1 MRAYAR
7 LLAALLGAAVSAM
20 VPASS
25 TVANPLGLFYDN
37 SFTNFEAYEHPTA
50 MLVAGNCN
58 RDDPRFQQARA
69 APRAKSYTGGLVT
82 AINEPIKTISC
93 PHSAANLGIC
103 NLRSCIVA
111 SSGKRNSKN
120 CHRSLIW
127 TIRPNLTTKLN
138 SESNTSVRISSDNDL
153 NGAATAE

>member
-1 MRAYAR
+1 MANANHANATPTIFAR
-7 LLAALLGAAVSAM
+7 LSLRKS
-20 VPASS
+20 
-25 TVANPLGLFYDN
+25 
-37 SFTNFEAYEHPTA
+37 
-50 MLVAGNCN
+50 
-58 RDDPRFQQARA
+58 
-69 APRAKSYTGGLVT
+69 AKSYTGGLVT

-120 CHRSLIW
+120 CHRSLIC